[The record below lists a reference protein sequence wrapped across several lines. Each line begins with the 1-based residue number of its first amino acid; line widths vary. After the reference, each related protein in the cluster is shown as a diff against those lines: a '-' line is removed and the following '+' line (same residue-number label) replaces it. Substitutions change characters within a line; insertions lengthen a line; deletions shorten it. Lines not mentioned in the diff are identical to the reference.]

1 MHYEDLLFKNQCP
14 PRCHQGCHHSFSLR
28 PFGCLRNLEQLLHE
42 ELVAAAARFGGGAH
56 AEDVGLHLDGGV
68 AREEVVAED
77 VAQVPPPQVVDL
89 RDH

>member
-1 MHYEDLLFKNQCP
+1 M
-14 PRCHQGCHHSFSLR
+14 
-28 PFGCLRNLEQLLHE
+28 RNLEQLLHE

-68 AREEVVAED
+68 AGEEVVAED

-89 RDH
+89 RDHCGQARFGFDEATLVTFPD

>member
-14 PRCHQGCHHSFSLR
+14 PRCHHIFSLR
-28 PFGCLRNLEQLLHE
+28 LFGCLRSLEQLLHE
-42 ELVAAAARFGGGAH
+42 ELVAAAARLGGGAH

-68 AREEVVAED
+68 AGEEVVAED

-89 RDH
+89 RGH